1 MITLEKVENN
11 ASVCHIERFSKSKIP
26 IYNSEVPDTAV
37 KKIHVIAKCYA
48 FHANTI
54 KERQAFIIKSV
65 RMHFCNKQGMGD
77 AVESFRKF
85 C

>member
-11 ASVCHIERFSKSKIP
+11 VPVCHIERFSKSEIP

-37 KKIHVIAKCYA
+37 RKMHIIAKCYA

-54 KERQAFIIKSV
+54 KNV
-65 RMHFCNKQGMGD
+65 RL
-77 AVESFRKF
+77 SL
-85 C
+85 